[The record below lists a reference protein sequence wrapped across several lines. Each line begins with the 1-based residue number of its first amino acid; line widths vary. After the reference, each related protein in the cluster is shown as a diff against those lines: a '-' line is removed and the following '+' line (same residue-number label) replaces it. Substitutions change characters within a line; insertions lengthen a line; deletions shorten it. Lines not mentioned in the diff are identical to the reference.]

1 MSLQILPKNLKILYM
16 VPFHVNSSA
25 NSLQNPP
32 KSPKIPKIPLKMCLK
47 LCGAEKCCPSL
58 QSKMVG
64 EGRSYEDL
72 DPATLVS
79 QEVKSVP

>member
-1 MSLQILPKNLKILYM
+1 
-16 VPFHVNSSA
+16 
-25 NSLQNPP
+25 
-32 KSPKIPKIPLKMCLK
+32 MCLK

>member
-1 MSLQILPKNLKILYM
+1 MVLSPLKNQNHKTWKTTKTNHSLLPINLK
-16 VPFHVNSSA
+16 
-25 NSLQNPP
+25 
-32 KSPKIPKIPLKMCLK
+32 
-47 LCGAEKCCPSL
+47 KCCPSL